1 MTRCCGMYIIGGDKG
16 VVAIWE
22 SDEMSQLRDKFAERV
37 VAIKSEYALGSTKN
51 EDDDS
56 RAKKKEIVMRDL
68 DAKSGESESVEAR
81 GTFTGNKKRKANNKK
96 K

>member
-37 VAIKSEYALGSTKN
+37 VASKSEYALDSTEN

-56 RAKKKEIVMRDL
+56 RAKKKEIMRDL